1 MGKISRAMKI
11 RLDNYCLKN
20 KNYILAC
27 AENSMFGEELE
38 SICVCCE
45 EETQAYEHDIR
56 YGHCEN
62 CETYGVF
69 AFEELMFEV
78 AK

>member
-11 RLDNYCLKN
+11 KMERYCRRN
-20 KNYILAC
+20 RNYILAC

-38 SICVCCE
+38 SICVSCE

-56 YGHCEN
+56 YAHCES
-62 CETYGVF
+62 CEKYGVF
-69 AFEELMFEV
+69 GFEELMIEV